1 MQPLNGYL
9 KKLALRR
16 CNESTILAAQSQ
28 PVEDAP
34 CISRSISGPFYLYCL
49 AGAAWRG
56 GSGTDPNDDAL
67 HLAGRAVGNVNR
79 RRHVYWL
86 NGGRRTGRSLRTQKG
101 DSAGARYLRYW
112 LYWPVRER
120 AAAGTIIAGD
130 ISPWPVGRLFRVSGR
145 DRVTG
150 GDASAGRKR
159 KSDAGRRDY
168 HADGTSGIGYFPD
181 VGGHIACQRRR
192 SLELWAG
199 GRRDVYYA
207 IAVTDAAATACSS
220 AAAGKSI
227 YCVTGGIS
235 FFARQSA
242 YRRYCAAW
250 RSGDDG
256 KRGTRPLSGAGD
268 ELADVGGANRF
279 AVCGNSAGGGHW
291 RADQRTT
298 GA

>member
-86 NGGRRTGRSLRTQKG
+86 NGGWRTGRSLRTQKG

-120 AAAGTIIAGD
+120 AAAGTVIAGD

-168 HADGTSGIGYFPD
+168 HADGTSGIGYF
-181 VGGHIACQRRR
+181 
-192 SLELWAG
+192 
-199 GRRDVYYA
+199 
-207 IAVTDAAATACSS
+207 
-220 AAAGKSI
+220 
-227 YCVTGGIS
+227 
-235 FFARQSA
+235 
-242 YRRYCAAW
+242 
-250 RSGDDG
+250 
-256 KRGTRPLSGAGD
+256 
-268 ELADVGGANRF
+268 ADVGGAYCLP
-279 AVCGNSAGGGHW
+279 AA
-291 RADQRTT
+291 A
-298 GA
+298 